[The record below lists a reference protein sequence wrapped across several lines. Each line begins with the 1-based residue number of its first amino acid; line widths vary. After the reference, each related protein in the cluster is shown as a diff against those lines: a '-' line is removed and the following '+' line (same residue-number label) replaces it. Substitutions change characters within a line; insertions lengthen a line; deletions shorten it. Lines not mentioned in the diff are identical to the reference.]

1 MIEVK
6 EITKSYGTGESGL
19 QVLKGISLEIKD
31 GDFTVILGAS
41 GSGKSTLLNVI
52 SGLERPDSGKILYD
66 KTDISAMSDKEL
78 TQFRKVTVGFIF
90 QQYYLLPNMSVDKN
104 VKMGADLAG
113 NKDYKEIIN
122 AVGLGDKLH
131 KFPSELSGGE
141 QQRVSVARA
150 LAKKPKVLFLD
161 EPTGALDEQ
170 TGRQVLDYI
179 CKLQK
184 EYGFTIVMVT
194 HNLNIAEMANT
205 VIKMNSGKVSQIY
218 SNEIQKTAYEI
229 GW

>member
-6 EITKSYGTGESGL
+6 EIIKSYGNSDNKI
-19 QVLKGISLEIKD
+19 QVLKGISLKIKD
-31 GDFTVILGAS
+31 GDFAVILGAS
-41 GSGKSTLLNVI
+41 GSGKSTFLNVV
-52 SGLERPDSGKILYD
+52 SGLEYPDSGKVLYD
-66 KTDISAMSDKEL
+66 GTDITTLSDKEL
-78 TQFRKVTVGFIF
+78 TLFRKENVGFIF

-104 VKMGADLAG
+104 VKMGADLG
-113 NKDYKEIIN
+113 RNKTYRNIIE
-122 AVGLGDKLH
+122 AVGLGEKLH
-131 KFPSELSGGE
+131 KYPSELSGGE
-141 QQRVSVARA
+141 QQRASVARA

-184 EYGFTIVMVT
+184 KYGFTIVMVT
-194 HNLNIAEMANT
+194 HNLNIAEMATT
-205 VIKMNSGKVSQIY
+205 VIKMNSGKVTEIY
-218 SNEIQKTAYEI
+218 TNEIQKTAYEI

>member
-6 EITKSYGTGESGL
+6 ELTKFYGSGESRF
-19 QVLKGISLEIKD
+19 QVLKNISLKIED

-52 SGLERPDSGKILYD
+52 SGLECPENGQIIYDGNDITTLSDSRLTEFRREKI
-66 KTDISAMSDKEL
+66 
-78 TQFRKVTVGFIF
+78 GFIF
-90 QQYYLLPNMSVDKN
+90 QQYYLLPNMDVNKN
-104 VKMGADLAG
+104 VKMGADLAA
-113 NKDYKEIIN
+113 NKEYKAIIE
-122 AVGLGDKLH
+122 AVGLGNKLH
-131 KFPSELSGGE
+131 KYPSELSGGE

-150 LAKKPKVLFLD
+150 LAKRPKVLFLD

-179 CKLQK
+179 HKLHKQ
-184 EYGFTIVMVT
+184 YNFTIVMVT
-194 HNLNIAEMANT
+194 HNLNIAEMADT
-205 VIKMNSGKVSQIY
+205 VIKMNSGTISEIY
-218 SNEIQKTAYEI
+218 TNKAKKTAYEI

>member
-6 EITKSYGTGESGL
+6 ELTKFYGSGESRF
-19 QVLKGISLEIKD
+19 QVLKNISLKIED

-52 SGLERPDSGKILYD
+52 SGLERPENGQIIYDGNDITTLSDSRLTEFRRGKI
-66 KTDISAMSDKEL
+66 
-78 TQFRKVTVGFIF
+78 GFIF
-90 QQYYLLPNMSVDKN
+90 QQYYLLPNMDVNKN
-104 VKMGADLAG
+104 VKMGADLAA
-113 NKDYKEIIN
+113 NKEYKAIIE
-122 AVGLGDKLH
+122 AVGLGNKLH
-131 KFPSELSGGE
+131 KYPSELSGGE

-150 LAKKPKVLFLD
+150 LAKRPKVLFLD

-179 CKLQK
+179 YKLHKQ
-184 EYGFTIVMVT
+184 YNFTIVMVT
-194 HNLNIAEMANT
+194 HNLNIAEMADT
-205 VIKMNSGKVSQIY
+205 VIKMNSGTISEIY
-218 SNEIQKTAYEI
+218 TNEAKKTAYEI

>member
-6 EITKSYGTGESGL
+6 ELTKYYGNGESRF
-19 QVLKGISLEIKD
+19 QVLKNIGLTVRD
-31 GDFTVILGAS
+31 GEFAVILGAS
-41 GSGKSTLLNVI
+41 GSGKSTLLNVM
-52 SGLERPDSGKILYD
+52 SGLERPENGAVIYDGNDITTLSDSR
-66 KTDISAMSDKEL
+66 L
-78 TQFRKVTVGFIF
+78 TEFRKNNIGFIF
-90 QQYYLLPNMSVDKN
+90 QQYYLLPNMDVSKN
-104 VKMGADLAG
+104 VKMGAELAD
-113 NKDYKEIIN
+113 NKDYVEIIE
-122 AVGLGDKLH
+122 AVGLGNKLH
-131 KFPSELSGGE
+131 KYPSELSGGE

-161 EPTGALDEQ
+161 EPTGALDEE

-194 HNLNIAEMANT
+194 HNRNIAEMADT
-205 VIKMNSGKVSQIY
+205 VIKMNSGKILETFV
-218 SNEIQKTAYEI
+218 NDTKKTAYEI